1 MNNREG
7 KLVPEKIHSRLV

>member
-7 KLVPEKIHSRLV
+7 KLVPEKIHSKLV